1 MPGLALIPGL
11 LCAAAAVLTKDIT
24 HPSIQETLDDDF
36 VKDDDSDGGYWEA
49 QLTYDRY
56 RSKRGKL
63 EEAIQ
68 EAKANKKKY
77 AKLLRQAQKEELHT
91 RDAMVAAEAYQVK
104 LESKTGAAKN
114 AIELAESRREY
125 AERSVNESEEKL
137 QGLEKEIQEAEKA
150 LKTQRASSEAAVTK
164 LSEKKADKVEQA
176 REAVGKIE
184 HRISD
189 IEHEREKHK
198 SNLLQAKKGAS
209 EMEKEVEETEAKLD
223 KADERL
229 QRWLRAGT
237 SDDRSSKDKQTAV
250 TSSFFERSTSWW
262 RSSSACKLLEHLLQ
276 LLVRSVQTAR

>member
-198 SNLLQAKKGAS
+198 SNLLQ
-209 EMEKEVEETEAKLD
+209 EVEETEAKLD